1 MTRPP
6 TIEATLL
13 ENLQPGLTPSQLLQR
28 VRKVHPEATKKDI
41 IHAAFAAVIALADSD
56 SKSAA
61 ALQDF
66 ALRQRGD

>member
-13 ENLQPGLTPSQLLQR
+13 ENLQPGLTPAQLLQR

-41 IHAAFAAVIALADSD
+41 IHAAFAAVIALAE
-56 SKSAA
+56 SAPHSA
-61 ALQDF
+61 VALQDF
-66 ALRQRGD
+66 AIRQRGD